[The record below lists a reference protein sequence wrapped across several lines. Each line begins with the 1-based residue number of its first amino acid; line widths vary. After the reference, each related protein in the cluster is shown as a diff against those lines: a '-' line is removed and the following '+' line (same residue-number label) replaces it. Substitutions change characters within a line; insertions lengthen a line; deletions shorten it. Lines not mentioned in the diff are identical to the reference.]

1 MADLKISAATLASA
15 LGGTEGLPGLQS
27 AAPVR
32 VTPEL
37 IRAYILGTQAGHRN
51 IAGRNGGLEVWQ
63 RATSHAIAASTVA
76 YTADGW
82 YLATAASQ
90 ASVVDRVAGIA
101 DASRYAARVRRNS
114 GQTGTGVMRFAF
126 ALDEDEVVRLRGQR
140 VVLSFRVS
148 AGANWSPA
156 SGTLSFTVYTGTG
169 AVAKRN
175 ASAYTSEATPVSG
188 SLALTPGGAAVS
200 AQSSLSTAI
209 GATVTQAEIQFSW
222 TPVGTAGAADDVTID
237 DVQLEAVP
245 AGATTMPI
253 VFERRPLADTLADC
267 QRHLVAFV
275 PGVTGAVVAPGLCY
289 TTTDAQ
295 VPVVFQRP
303 MRRVPTLVVSAGS
316 DFQLLSAAGSGVTC
330 TAVGTVTG
338 NLTYWNLNVSVAA
351 GLVAGNATQLQ
362 SATTGASLLFVAEI

>member
-15 LGGTEGLPGLQS
+15 LGGTEGLPGLQAS
-27 AAPVR
+27 SPVR
-32 VTPEL
+32 ITPEL
-37 IRAYILGTQAGHRN
+37 LRAYILGTQAGYRN

-63 RATSHAIAASTVA
+63 RATSIAVAASTVA
-76 YTADGW
+76 YTADGF
-82 YLATAASQ
+82 YLITAASQ

-101 DASRYAARVRRNS
+101 NGSRYAARVRRNS
-114 GQTGTGVMRFAF
+114 GQTGTGVMRFGF
-126 ALDEDEVVRLRGQR
+126 ALDEDEVHRLRGQR

-156 SGTLSFTVYTGTG
+156 SGTLSFTVYAGTG
-169 AVAKRN
+169 SVARRGGT
-175 ASAYTSEATPVSG
+175 AYTAEATPVSG
-188 SLALTPGGAAVS
+188 SLALTPGAAAVS

-209 GATVTQAEIQFSW
+209 GASVTQAEIQFSW

-237 DVQLEAVP
+237 DVMLEALP
-245 AGATTMPI
+245 ASATTMPI

-267 QRHLVAFV
+267 QRHLFAFV
-275 PGVTGAVVAPGLCY
+275 PGAASAAVAPGMAY

-295 VPVVFQRP
+295 VPVIFRQP
-303 MRRVPTLVVSAGS
+303 MRRVPTLAVLAAS

-338 NLTYWNLNVSVAA
+338 NVGYFNLNVTVAA

-362 SATTGASLLFVAEI
+362 SATTAASLLLSGEI